1 MKEQLRELVNR
12 LRAQPGEIDVTRR
25 KETAAR
31 LARDDARENYDLAV
45 VNALMSANGALDGR
59 NAEERKLKTDAYLA
73 QQAEVRAAKV
83 RLARAESELL
93 DAQLERQKEEDV
105 FAALR
110 TEARLVAAYLEYLAG
125 EARNG
130 RGGN

>member
-110 TEARLVAAYLEYLAG
+110 TEARIVAAYLEFMAG
-125 EARNG
+125 EPRNG

>member
-105 FAALR
+105 FASLS
-110 TEARLVAAYLEYLAG
+110 
-125 EARNG
+125 
-130 RGGN
+130 

>member
-1 MKEQLRELVNR
+1 VKEQLRELVNR

>member
-1 MKEQLRELVNR
+1 VKEQLRELVNR

-110 TEARLVAAYLEYLAG
+110 TEARLVAAYLEFVAG
-125 EARNG
+125 APRN
-130 RGGN
+130 NH

>member
-110 TEARLVAAYLEYLAG
+110 TEARLVAAYLEFVAG
-125 EARNG
+125 APRN
-130 RGGN
+130 NH